1 MQIILL
7 EIVTFGITFQLPTP
21 SSNIGVDWWTAIAIA
36 AYQEPQVA
44 SHQTNQHQSSLSS
57 TVELKYF

>member
-7 EIVTFGITFQLPTP
+7 EIITFGITFQLPTP

-44 SHQTNQHQSSLSS
+44 SHQTNSSIKAASA
-57 TVELKYF
+57 VQ